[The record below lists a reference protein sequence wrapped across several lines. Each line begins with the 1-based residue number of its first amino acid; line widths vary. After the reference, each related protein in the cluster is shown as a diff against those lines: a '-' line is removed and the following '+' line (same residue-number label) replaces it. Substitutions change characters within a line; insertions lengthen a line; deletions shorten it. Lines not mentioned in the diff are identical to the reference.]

1 MELSRMICRYNR
13 EGKGVFDQFYLDE
26 DLNVPDAKEDVKQM
40 IESSAEVK
48 VEDLKQVENYVRASG
63 KVYFRALYQTASVDS
78 MPEILEGKIPFEE
91 MIYIEPEE
99 GEEYYIRNLRSE
111 LTVTVVNSRKLGLR
125 AMVELELGR
134 EKTVEE
140 EIPVDVESE
149 IPVYKKCR
157 KMNMLQ
163 LRTTKKDTY
172 RIKEELTLPG
182 TKESIGQLLMT
193 DVTNRKLEIR
203 PGQDELILRGEL
215 LVFCMYLSG
224 EEKTD
229 WVSQTLNYEG
239 RILCDGVT
247 EEMYYSVQHTLED
260 PLVDIRMDEDGE
272 MRILGIEGTL
282 SLRISIY
289 EEEEPEILE
298 TGWKVAIDPG
308 HQAKG
313 NSEQEP
319 VGPGASEMKA
329 KVASGTSGR
338 TTGVA
343 EYELNLAVGLKLKE
357 ELLNR
362 GYEVYMIRETHDV
375 DISNAQRAQLAAE
388 SGADILVRIHANGS
402 ENSSVAGAL
411 TMAPSSVN
419 PYMGGELVEQCQKLS
434 EIIIE
439 SFCETT
445 GAKNQ
450 GVYQTDTMSGL
461 NWCTIPATIVE
472 MGYMTNPEEDTKM
485 QTEEYQSMMVQ
496 GIANGI
502 DRYFHSS

>member
-1 MELSRMICRYNR
+1 MALRR
-13 EGKGVFDQFYLDE
+13 ECK
-26 DLNVPDAKEDVKQM
+26 
-40 IESSAEVK
+40 
-48 VEDLKQVENYVRASG
+48 
-63 KVYFRALYQTASVDS
+63 
-78 MPEILEGKIPFEE
+78 
-91 MIYIEPEE
+91 
-99 GEEYYIRNLRSE
+99 
-111 LTVTVVNSRKLGLR
+111 
-125 AMVELELGR
+125 
-134 EKTVEE
+134 
-140 EIPVDVESE
+140 
-149 IPVYKKCR
+149 
-157 KMNMLQ
+157 
-163 LRTTKKDTY
+163 
-172 RIKEELTLPG
+172 RIKEMERKHSFLCILLLFVLFVFGILTG
-182 TKESIGQLLMT
+182 CGEMEKSSERKERTEQESEESALT
-193 DVTNRKLEIR
+193 PEPSLE
-203 PGQDELILRGEL
+203 PEPTE
-215 LVFCMYLSG
+215 
-224 EEKTD
+224 
-229 WVSQTLNYEG
+229 
-239 RILCDGVT
+239 T
-247 EEMYYSVQHTLED
+247 EEAEELVQ
-260 PLVDIRMDEDGE
+260 
-272 MRILGIEGTL
+272 
-282 SLRISIY
+282 
-289 EEEEPEILE
+289 EEEAVPVLTPEEPEILE
-298 TGWKVAIDPG
+298 TGLKVAIDPG

-329 KVASGTSGR
+329 RVASGTSGR

>member
-1 MELSRMICRYNR
+1 MSCLFL
-13 EGKGVFDQFYLDE
+13 GFLQ
-26 DLNVPDAKEDVKQM
+26 DAGRWEKSSERKERTEQ
-40 IESSAEVK
+40 ESEESA
-48 VEDLKQVENYVRASG
+48 L
-63 KVYFRALYQTASVDS
+63 T
-78 MPEILEGKIPFEE
+78 PEPSL
-91 MIYIEPEE
+91 EPEPTE
-99 GEEYYIRNLRSE
+99 TEEAEE
-111 LTVTVVNSRKLGLR
+111 LVQ
-125 AMVELELGR
+125 
-134 EKTVEE
+134 EE
-140 EIPVDVESE
+140 EAVPV
-149 IPVYKKCR
+149 
-157 KMNMLQ
+157 
-163 LRTTKKDTY
+163 
-172 RIKEELTLPG
+172 LTP
-182 TKESIGQLLMT
+182 
-193 DVTNRKLEIR
+193 
-203 PGQDELILRGEL
+203 
-215 LVFCMYLSG
+215 
-224 EEKTD
+224 
-229 WVSQTLNYEG
+229 
-239 RILCDGVT
+239 
-247 EEMYYSVQHTLED
+247 
-260 PLVDIRMDEDGE
+260 
-272 MRILGIEGTL
+272 
-282 SLRISIY
+282 
-289 EEEEPEILE
+289 EEPEILE

>member
-1 MELSRMICRYNR
+1 MALRR
-13 EGKGVFDQFYLDE
+13 ECK
-26 DLNVPDAKEDVKQM
+26 
-40 IESSAEVK
+40 
-48 VEDLKQVENYVRASG
+48 
-63 KVYFRALYQTASVDS
+63 
-78 MPEILEGKIPFEE
+78 
-91 MIYIEPEE
+91 
-99 GEEYYIRNLRSE
+99 
-111 LTVTVVNSRKLGLR
+111 
-125 AMVELELGR
+125 
-134 EKTVEE
+134 
-140 EIPVDVESE
+140 
-149 IPVYKKCR
+149 
-157 KMNMLQ
+157 
-163 LRTTKKDTY
+163 
-172 RIKEELTLPG
+172 RIKEMERKHSFLCILLLFVLFVFGILTGCGEMEKSSERKERTEQESEESALTLEP
-182 TKESIGQLLMT
+182 S
-193 DVTNRKLEIR
+193 LE
-203 PGQDELILRGEL
+203 PEPTE
-215 LVFCMYLSG
+215 
-224 EEKTD
+224 
-229 WVSQTLNYEG
+229 
-239 RILCDGVT
+239 T
-247 EEMYYSVQHTLED
+247 EEAEELVQ
-260 PLVDIRMDEDGE
+260 
-272 MRILGIEGTL
+272 
-282 SLRISIY
+282 
-289 EEEEPEILE
+289 EEEAVPVLTPEEPEILE